1 MIDYSV
7 KWKKL
12 FHIWHFQYQCTGVR
26 YQNDMWR
33 TQRSI
38 VPEHREKAKVAVSRY
53 SLPCPN
59 QPCRRMG
66 PSLACPDVSDETPE
80 RDGDIGSILDSRCRQ
95 ISRPW
100 MLQQL
105 LFSNEH
111 QSWPA
116 LKLRRVF
123 AQHFL
128 SFGVF
133 SWRRGPTLA
142 NIVSGGNGIL
152 ARMVCYI
159 SVAEICPI

>member
-1 MIDYSV
+1 MTCEGPRDLSCQNIVKKRKSLSV
-7 KWKKL
+7 DIL
-12 FHIWHFQYQCTGVR
+12 CRAPTR
-26 YQNDMWR
+26 
-33 TQRSI
+33 
-38 VPEHREKAKVAVSRY
+38 
-53 SLPCPN
+53 
-59 QPCRRMG
+59 CRRMG

-152 ARMVCYI
+152 ARMVCCI

>member
-1 MIDYSV
+1 MTCEGPRDLSCQNIVKKRKSLSV
-7 KWKKL
+7 DIL
-12 FHIWHFQYQCTGVR
+12 CRAPT
-26 YQNDMWR
+26 
-33 TQRSI
+33 
-38 VPEHREKAKVAVSRY
+38 
-53 SLPCPN
+53 
-59 QPCRRMG
+59 PCRRMG

-152 ARMVCYI
+152 ARMVCSI

>member
-1 MIDYSV
+1 MTCEGPRDLSCQNIVKKRKSLSV
-7 KWKKL
+7 DIL
-12 FHIWHFQYQCTGVR
+12 CRAST
-26 YQNDMWR
+26 
-33 TQRSI
+33 
-38 VPEHREKAKVAVSRY
+38 
-53 SLPCPN
+53 
-59 QPCRRMG
+59 PCRRMG

-80 RDGDIGSILDSRCRQ
+80 RDCDIGSILDSRCRQ
-95 ISRPW
+95 ISRTW

-152 ARMVCYI
+152 ARMVCCI